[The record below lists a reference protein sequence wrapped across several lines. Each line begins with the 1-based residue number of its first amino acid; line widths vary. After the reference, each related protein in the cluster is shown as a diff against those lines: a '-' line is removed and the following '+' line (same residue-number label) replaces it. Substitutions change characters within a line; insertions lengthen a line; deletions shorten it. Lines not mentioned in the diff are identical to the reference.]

1 MAEIVRE
8 LRSAE
13 LVDADVKGRT
23 VRGYAAVYDSPW
35 NERLVE
41 QMGYVETIARGAF
54 RKALG
59 RSGNVPLL
67 VDHEART
74 TVDKLATT
82 RNKSLRLRDEAK
94 GLYFEADIPNTTL
107 GNDVLELVKRG
118 DIWGMSYG
126 MATTR
131 DDSEYRQSPPPPS
144 RTIRNIRQLL
154 DVTLTGDPAY
164 EAATVE
170 LRSRGFVALPAQ
182 ELLEGASEQLED
194 AAPVDSLHDAA
205 HFIARRRAL
214 EQSMLEKG
222 AILP

>member
-1 MAEIVRE
+1 MPDFAHE
-8 LRSAE
+8 LRSAS
-13 LVDADVKGRT
+13 LVDAEVKGRT

-35 NERLVE
+35 NERLIDA
-41 QMGYVETIARGAF
+41 MGYVETIKHGAF
-54 RKALG
+54 RKALT

-74 TVDKLATT
+74 SIDKLATT
-82 RNKSLRLRDEAK
+82 RNHSLRLRDEPK
-94 GLYFEADIPNTTL
+94 GLYFEADIPNTQL
-107 GNDVLELVKRG
+107 GNDVLELVGRG

-131 DDSEYRQSPPPPS
+131 EDSSYRSNPPPPQ
-144 RTIRNIRQLL
+144 RTINNIQQLL

-170 LRSRGFVALPAQ
+170 LRSRGFVALPMQ
-182 ELLEGASEQLED
+182 ELFDGAEVQVED
-194 AAPVDSLHDAA
+194 AAGVDTSHDVS

-214 EQSMLEKG
+214 EQSILEQG
-222 AILP
+222 GFLP